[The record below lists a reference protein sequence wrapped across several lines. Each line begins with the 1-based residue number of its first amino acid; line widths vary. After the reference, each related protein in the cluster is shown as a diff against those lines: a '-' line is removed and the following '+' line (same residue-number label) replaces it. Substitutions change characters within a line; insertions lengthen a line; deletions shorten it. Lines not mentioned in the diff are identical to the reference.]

1 MKRSDK
7 VIKSSS
13 GKIRTILKIFILS
26 AALLI
31 AIFIYAGYRVLFADN
46 TTSNSGYLYL
56 KESTNF
62 DIVADSLSSKS
73 YVKSI
78 NNLKIAARLEK
89 SGPAVKPGRYRI
101 KPGMNNRELIRM
113 FKLGLQT
120 PLNLTISGNIRTME
134 RLAAIISS
142 KISSDSSEVLN
153 VLTNSKLI
161 DSLGF
166 NKFTFPGMFIQN
178 TYEIYWTTK
187 PEEIVL
193 RLKKEYDKFWNDS
206 RKERAQQ
213 IGLTPIEVIT
223 LASIVAM
230 EGNIK
235 DEHPVIAGV
244 YINRIKN
251 GIPLQAD
258 PTIKFALNDPA
269 LKRILYK
276 HLEVESPYN
285 TYKNRG
291 LPPGPIVIPAPSV
304 IDSVLNYKKHKY
316 LYFCARPTL
325 DGSHSFAETQSEHN
339 RNARAYHNAIRG
351 LK

>member
-1 MKRSDK
+1 MRSGK
-7 VIKSSS
+7 VIRSNS
-13 GKIRTILKIFILS
+13 GRIKTTLKLLVLSATILLMVS
-26 AALLI
+26 V
-31 AIFIYAGYRVLFADN
+31 YAGYKILFANN
-46 TTSNSGYLYL
+46 TAKGGYLYL
-56 KESTNF
+56 KEGISF
-62 DIVADSLSSKS
+62 DNLSDSLRTKS
-73 YVKSI
+73 YLKSL
-78 NNLKIAARLEK
+78 NNFRIAAGIEK
-89 SGPAVKPGRYRI
+89 FGGAIKPGRYRI
-101 KPGMNNRELIRM
+101 KPEMNNRELVRM

-120 PLNLTISGNIRTME
+120 PLNLTISGNIRNME

-142 KISSDSSEVLN
+142 KISSDSAAVLN
-153 VLTNSKLI
+153 VLSDSKLI

-166 NKFTFPGMFIQN
+166 NKYNFPGMFIQN
-178 TYEIYWTTK
+178 TYEIYWTVT
-187 PEEIVL
+187 PEELVL
-193 RLKKEYDKFWNDS
+193 RLKREYDKFWNDS
-206 RKERAQQ
+206 RRKLASN
-213 IGLTPIEVIT
+213 IGLTPAEVTT

-230 EGNIK
+230 EGNLK

-285 TYKNRG
+285 TYKYRG
-291 LPPGPIVIPAPSV
+291 LPPGPIVIPSPSV
-304 IDSVLNYKKHKY
+304 IDSVLNYKKHNY
-316 LYFCARPTL
+316 LYFCAKPTL
-325 DGSHSFAETQSEHN
+325 DGSHSFAATQSEHS